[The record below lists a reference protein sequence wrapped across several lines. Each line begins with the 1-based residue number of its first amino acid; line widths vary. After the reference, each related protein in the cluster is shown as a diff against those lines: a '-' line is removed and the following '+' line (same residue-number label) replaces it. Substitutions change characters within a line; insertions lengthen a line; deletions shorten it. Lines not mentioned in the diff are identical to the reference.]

1 MKDILAQLTSRAREI
16 NQFLEESGKERQN
29 LLRRLDDLD
38 RGISTAELDLDH
50 VKRAIEIFDNSEADS
65 TMSLASENPVA
76 HGNDMRD
83 VLGPQWMQANPAC
96 APVYRPAVD

>member
-1 MKDILAQLTSRAREI
+1 VKDILAQLTSRAREI
-16 NQFLEESGKERQN
+16 NQFLEESRKERQN
-29 LLRRLDDLD
+29 LLRHLDYLD

-50 VKRAIEIFDNSEADS
+50 VKRAIEIFDNSEDS

-83 VLGPQWMQANPAC
+83 DPAC